1 MLRGNSNH
9 GARRA
14 TDIPLSAKRFNLRAM
29 KPDFLPARRE
39 SLREL
44 RTIPGIGPSLALD
57 LYSLGIRRVADLKAQ
72 DPEKLYRR
80 LERLTAA
87 KQDRCV
93 LYTFRCAVYFAET
106 KNPRP
111 DRLLW
116 WNWKDFPAQT
126 PKHRPRSPARRARS

>member
-1 MLRGNSNH
+1 MK
-9 GARRA
+9 
-14 TDIPLSAKRFNLRAM
+14 TDSLA
-29 KPDFLPARRE
+29 ARRE

-57 LYSLGIRRVADLKAQ
+57 LYSLGIRRVADLKTK

-93 LYTFRCAVYFAET
+93 LYTFRCAVYFAQT

-111 DRLLW
+111 ERLLW
-116 WNWKDFPAQT
+116 WNWKDASAAK
-126 PKHRPRSPARRARS
+126 PKRGASTRAG